1 MSVPPF
7 TTYLGV
13 QIERMDEGEAVAS
26 LRLASHHLNR
36 RGVVHGGVISSLL
49 DTALGAA
56 VISAIPREWWCATIS
71 LSVQFLEGAG
81 EGLLTATGRVLRKGR
96 RVAFAGGEVRDESGR
111 QVAAA
116 EGSWHLWPH
125 HPGRIERSS
134 SEGYVVMRNTG
145 QRLRVGKILAVG
157 RNYADHIAEMGGEKG
172 SSPVLFMKPSTSI
185 VHQGGVVRI
194 PGGLGDVHHEV
205 EMVAVVGK
213 TGRGISE
220 EEALDHVLGYAVG
233 LDMTLRDLQ
242 SEASKRGEPWAIAK
256 GFDTSAPVS
265 PVAPVEAIGDGSGLA
280 LTLDVNGE
288 RRQEANTSSMI
299 HSVSALIAHVSRLV
313 TLERGDL
320 LFTGTPAGVG
330 PVNPGDVLEAT
341 LAKVGALEVR
351 VEEAGSPRGALS
363 QGPPDNSA
371 TSA

>member
-1 MSVPPF
+1 MNVPPF

-13 QIERMDEGEAVAS
+13 QIERAEEGEAVAH

-56 VISAIPREWWCATIS
+56 VISAIPKEWWCATIS

-81 EGLLTATGRVLRKGR
+81 EGLLTATGRVLRRGR
-96 RVAFAGGEVRDESGR
+96 RVAFAGGEVRDRSGR
-111 QVAAA
+111 LVAAA

-125 HPGRIERSS
+125 HPGRTERSS

-157 RNYADHIAEMGGEKG
+157 RNYADHIAEMGAEKN
-172 SSPVLFMKPSTSI
+172 SPPVIFTKPPTAI
-185 VHQGGVVRI
+185 VHDGGVVEI
-194 PGGLGDVHHEV
+194 PRGLGDVHHET
-205 EMVAVVGK
+205 EMVVVVGRA
-213 TGRGISE
+213 GRGITE
-220 EEALDHVLGYAVG
+220 EQAMEHVLGYAVG

-242 SEASKRGEPWAIAK
+242 IAAKKRGDPWAVAK

-265 PVAPVEAIGDGSGLA
+265 SVAPAEAVGDGSGLA

-288 RRQEANTSSMI
+288 RRQEANTSNMI
-299 HSVSALIAHVSRLV
+299 RSVPALVAEVSKLM

-320 LFTGTPAGVG
+320 LFTGTPGGVG
-330 PVNPGDVLEAT
+330 SVTSGDVMEASLE
-341 LAKVGALEVR
+341 KVGSLKIT
-351 VEEAGSPRGALS
+351 VEEKKS
-363 QGPPDNSA
+363 
-371 TSA
+371 